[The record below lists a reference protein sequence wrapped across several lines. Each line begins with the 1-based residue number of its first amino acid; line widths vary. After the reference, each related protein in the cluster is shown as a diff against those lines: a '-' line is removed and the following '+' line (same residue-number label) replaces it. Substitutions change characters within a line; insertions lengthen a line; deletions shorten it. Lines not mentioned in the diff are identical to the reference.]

1 MPKLVSKYGQSLKIF
16 IFGMNSNSQKS
27 SQLSLKSLKSYKWG
41 PFHLHLGLFEQVN
54 VYNILFVILLI
65 QICDFVVRYHF
76 FGNWSH
82 HYGFY
87 CFWCTFVLIR
97 ARVVFSISYWFTGTV
112 LKTVTYPVLLTG
124 LGLFTDFGAALPLNS
139 NLIEVWTKFWFVVFI
154 YSKSQTSKR
163 KRKVL

>member
-1 MPKLVSKYGQSLKIF
+1 MRPVSPT
-16 IFGMNSNSQKS
+16 FGVIWTSKCLQ
-27 SQLSLKSLKSYKWG
+27 Y
-41 PFHLHLGLFEQVN
+41 PFCHIVN
-54 VYNILFVILLI
+54 KNMRF
-65 QICDFVVRYHF
+65 CSWYHF